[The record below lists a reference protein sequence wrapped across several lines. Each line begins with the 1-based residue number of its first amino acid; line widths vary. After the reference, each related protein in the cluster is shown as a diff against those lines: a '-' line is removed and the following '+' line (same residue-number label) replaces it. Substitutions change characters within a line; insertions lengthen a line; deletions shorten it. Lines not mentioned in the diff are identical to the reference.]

1 MNLFEIQEILAI
13 AFLKPC
19 KQFNRHVFFMNTT
32 NKWQGCL
39 LAHFLSMVC
48 IIKQNTVGPS
58 ENEDIKDNFL
68 ISKTEQLSPFKAP
81 KSQSPCSNSAGEGF
95 NHFYINVYCEF
106 WWNIKNN
113 SVVTKKNTTKVIE
126 QLS

>member
-1 MNLFEIQEILAI
+1 MTRLF
-13 AFLKPC
+13 
-19 KQFNRHVFFMNTT
+19 VSSFF
-32 NKWQGCL
+32 KVW
-39 LAHFLSMVC
+39 FC
-48 IIKQNTVGPS
+48 IIKQNTAGPS
-58 ENEDIKDNFL
+58 ESEDIKDNVL
-68 ISKTEQLSPFKAP
+68 IPQTEQLSPVKAP

-95 NHFYINVYCEF
+95 NQFYINVYCEF